1 MSAAVHHGTETE
13 TLPPRR
19 RNPRGSLSAEQIV
32 EGAWELASGAG
43 LEGFSMPQLARHL
56 GVGVA
61 SVYWYF
67 RSKDDLLAALADRA
81 SIEYYQ
87 GLDDDAGL
95 EGEDLVLQHFRV
107 IWRRLRENRLYQEV
121 FISRFWHT
129 VGLSPEATARA
140 FGRHQR
146 ELALMVDAGLSP
158 RQASEAY
165 GVLSA
170 YTRGH
175 AMVADLQAADLPPE
189 MDPTGAS
196 RGEESFDIGLRGL
209 WRGLA
214 GPTSPLGSGISHG
227 DQVKL
232 VAFDIGEGGP

>member
-1 MSAAVHHGTETE
+1 MTAPARAVAADASEIQG
-13 TLPPRR
+13 PPARQR
-19 RNPRGSLSAEQIV
+19 IPRGSLSAEQIEV
-32 EGAWELASGAG
+32 GAWELASTAG

-67 RSKDDLLAALADRA
+67 RSKDDLLAVLANRA
-81 SIEYYQ
+81 TIEYYR
-87 GLDDDAGL
+87 GLDDYGDL

-121 FISRFWHT
+121 FISRYWRT
-129 VGLSPEATARA
+129 VGRSPEATARA
-140 FGRHQR
+140 TGRHQR
-146 ELALMVDAGLSP
+146 ELTLMVDAGLSP
-158 RQASEAY
+158 AQASKAY
-165 GVLSA
+165 SVLSA

-196 RGEESFDIGLRGL
+196 RGEESFDLGLRGL
-209 WRGLA
+209 WRGLS
-214 GPTSPLGSGISHG
+214 GPASPL
-227 DQVKL
+227 
-232 VAFDIGEGGP
+232 

>member
-1 MSAAVHHGTETE
+1 VPGKIVSGDFPKDLRVTSHSPSASGEETE
-13 TLPPRR
+13 ALPLRR
-19 RNPRGSLSAEQIV
+19 RVPRGSLSAAQIV
-32 EGAWELASGAG
+32 AAAWELASAAG

-81 SIEYYQ
+81 TIEYYQ
-87 GLDDDAGL
+87 GLDDDGDL
-95 EGEDLVLQHFRV
+95 DGEDLVLQHFRV

-129 VGLSPEATARA
+129 VGLSTEATARA
-140 FGRHQR
+140 ANRHQR
-146 ELALMVDAGLSP
+146 ELALMVDAGLSAQ
-158 RQASEAY
+158 QASEAY

-189 MDPTGAS
+189 IDPTWAS
-196 RGEESFDIGLRGL
+196 GGGRSFDLGLRGL
-209 WRGLA
+209 WRGLS
-214 GPTSPLGSGISHG
+214 GPTSPL
-227 DQVKL
+227 
-232 VAFDIGEGGP
+232 